1 MANKALVG
9 EKVGMTQVW
18 DDANRVVP
26 VTVVRVAPLRVV
38 QVKTTASDGYTALQ
52 VTYGEKQAKKLNSPE
67 AGHFAKQ
74 GVAPGVRLVELRLD
88 DVDGYEVGQEIG
100 VDLFGAGDRID
111 VTAVSKGKGFAG
123 VMKRHNFAGQKASHG
138 THRVHRAPGSIGAC
152 ATPARV
158 FKGTRMAGRM
168 GGEKVTTLN
177 LTVVEA
183 DADQGVLLVRGAVP
197 GPKGGVVIVRNA
209 VKLPADVTSGGNA

>member
-1 MANKALVG
+1 MLF
-9 EKVGMTQVW
+9 
-18 DDANRVVP
+18 R
-26 VTVVRVAPLRVV
+26 
-38 QVKTTASDGYTALQ
+38 S
-52 VTYGEKQAKKLNSPE
+52 
-67 AGHFAKQ
+67 FAKQ

-88 DVDGYEVGQEIG
+88 DISGYEVGQEIA
-100 VDLFGAGDRID
+100 VDSFAAGDRID
-111 VTAVSKGKGFAG
+111 VTALSKGKGFAG

-168 GGEKVTTLN
+168 GGEKVTTMN

-183 DADQGVLLVRGAVP
+183 NLDQGLLLVRGAVP

-209 VKLPADVTSGGNA
+209 VKLTTVGGES